1 MKFRSGK
8 YNGYIKVSAFPLEIF
23 TELAYRL
30 FNNLGS
36 PFFIFSVEMLANA
49 AVYRAAAFFLRPVA
63 NAKIAAI

>member
-1 MKFRSGK
+1 MVYQSLC
-8 YNGYIKVSAFPLEIF
+8 VPLEIF

-49 AVYRAAAFFLRPVA
+49 AVYRAAAFSFAQSQMQR
-63 NAKIAAI
+63 